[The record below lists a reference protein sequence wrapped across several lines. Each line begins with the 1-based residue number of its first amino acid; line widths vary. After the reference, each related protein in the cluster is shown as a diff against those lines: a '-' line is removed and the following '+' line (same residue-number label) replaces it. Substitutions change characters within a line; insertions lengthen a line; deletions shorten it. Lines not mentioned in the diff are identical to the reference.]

1 MFHNNTQWGNFLY
14 HEVKKGGYYHYR
26 INNTDFYLENKGFL
40 FVLWDF
46 ENSFEY
52 SKTHNNLPI
61 NWDLNKIINA
71 FLNKKY
77 YGWMENSREYSNYL
91 QQYILNI
98 KKILD
103 LYNTTTDI
111 KIINYLLI
119 VLLNE
124 LIKSGDLTINKP
136 SVNKIINDKP
146 FIFF

>member
-1 MFHNNTQWGNFLY
+1 
-14 HEVKKGGYYHYR
+14 
-26 INNTDFYLENKGFL
+26 
-40 FVLWDF
+40 
-46 ENSFEY
+46 
-52 SKTHNNLPI
+52 
-61 NWDLNKIINA
+61 
-71 FLNKKY
+71 
-77 YGWMENSREYSNYL
+77 MENSREYSNYL